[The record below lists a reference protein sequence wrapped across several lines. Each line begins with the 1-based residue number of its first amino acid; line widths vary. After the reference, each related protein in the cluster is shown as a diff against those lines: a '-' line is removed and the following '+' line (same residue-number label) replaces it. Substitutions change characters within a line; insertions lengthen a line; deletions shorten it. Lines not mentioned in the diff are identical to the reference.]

1 VTGRTSG
8 PYKPVPLLC
17 IVFLLEQA
25 EEKRQEKPEAK
36 DVLPNINR
44 TPPAERAEKCC
55 FLSLVTLTF
64 KLVRARDQTCLQC
77 EFGANTFSSS
87 GDTSYT
93 NKKTTD

>member
-55 FLSLVTLTF
+55 FFVPGDLDL
-64 KLVRARDQTCLQC
+64 QTRPS
-77 EFGANTFSSS
+77 EGPNMSSV
-87 GDTSYT
+87 
-93 NKKTTD
+93 